1 MYRKLIPAILSI
13 MLQPVFAG
21 PPDYP
26 AITAD
31 APALDF
37 PHDHAAHPAYR
48 TEWWYLTGWLKD
60 GSGAQ
65 MGFQV
70 TFFRSRPAVDQDNP
84 SSFAARQVVMAHAA
98 LSDPRRGRL
107 THDQRVSRLGF
118 GRATASDTTLD
129 LALDDWHWQGDAQGG
144 FAIRVPARGFALN
157 LSATPTQP
165 VLIEGPN
172 GVSAK
177 GNGAASRYYSEPHMA
192 IGAELDGQKLT
203 GEAWFDHEWSS
214 TLLPDGA
221 VGWDWA
227 ALDLDDGASLMAFRI
242 RDADGNTLWTGGTWR
257 SPGRERED
265 SPVFLGDTAV
275 TFTPR
280 RRWHS
285 PQSGAD
291 YPVES
296 DLEVTVNGEKRL
308 FALRPLLDDQE
319 LDSRLAG
326 GPIYW
331 EGAVSCGQG
340 RGYLE
345 LTGYDRPFQ
354 N

>member
-1 MYRKLIPAILSI
+1 MYRKMLALLLSAIY
-13 MLQPVFAG
+13 QPIFAA

-26 AITAD
+26 AIAAD

-37 PHDHAAHPAYR
+37 PRDHAAHPAYR

-60 GSGAQ
+60 GSGAPI
-65 MGFQV
+65 GFQV
-70 TFFRSRPAVDQDNP
+70 TFFRSRPAIDQDNP
-84 SSFAARQVVMAHAA
+84 SRFAAKQVVMAHAA
-98 LSDPRRGRL
+98 LSDPKRGRL
-107 THDQRVSRLGF
+107 VHDQRVSRLGF
-118 GRATASDTTLD
+118 GRAAASESTLD
-129 LALDDWHWQGDAQGG
+129 LALDDWRWQGGADGG
-144 FAIRVPARGFALN
+144 FAIHVPAKGFTLE
-157 LSATPTQP
+157 LSTAPTQP
-165 VLIEGPN
+165 ILIEGPN

-177 GNGAASRYYSEPHMA
+177 GSGAASRYYSEPHMT
-192 IGAELDGQKLT
+192 ISAELDGRKLT

-242 RDADGNTLWTGGTWR
+242 RDAGGKTLWTGGTWR
-257 SPGRERED
+257 GREGP
-265 SPVFLGDTAV
+265 PVFLGDDSV
-275 TFTPR
+275 RFTPR

-291 YPVES
+291 YPVET
-296 DLEVTVNGEKRL
+296 DLEVTLSGEKRL
-308 FALRPLLDDQE
+308 FSLRPLLDAQE

-331 EGAVSCGQG
+331 EGAVSCDQG

-345 LTGYDRPFQ
+345 LTGYDRAIAF
-354 N
+354 